1 MIIKQKITLFTH
13 LFYRNPAM
21 YLLDQLRTLGDHS
34 IRISLLKDGKYND
47 EILDHANSIFTD
59 VNQVVIEENRGSD
72 QWGLYNLYLEF
83 LDDVDTDWIFYTH
96 DKHLSKL
103 DWLDEIS
110 EPLLEHDYLEKELEN
125 FETGMISTYN
135 WKLTVESESEI
146 TDRAKELPQ
155 SKRAFLVRQRHT
167 LCWLRELQFILLQN
181 SGFQDMDNVNPE
193 FTAGNVFFIRA
204 NILSQALQC
213 VLDPNFF
220 EKVYRM
226 DGDVAHALE
235 RFYFYVSTS
244 LGFKNEFIKHNEN
257 ITMTDYSEEVIK

>member
-1 MIIKQKITLFTH
+1 MIIKQDITLFTH
-13 LFYRNPAM
+13 LFYRDPAK

-34 IRISLLKDGKYND
+34 IRISLLKEGNYND
-47 EILDHANSIFTD
+47 EILDHANNIFSD
-59 VNQVVIEENRGSD
+59 VNQVIMAENRGSD

-83 LDDVDTDWIFYTH
+83 LDEVDTDWIFYTH

-110 EPLLEHDYLEKELEN
+110 EPLLEYDDLEKTLVDSGV
-125 FETGMISTYN
+125 GMVSTNN
-135 WKLTVESESEI
+135 WKLKVESESDI
-146 TDRAKELPQ
+146 TDRVKELPQ

-226 DGDVAHALE
+226 DGDVSHALE

-244 LGFKNEFIKHNEN
+244 LGFKNEFIKTDQKI
-257 ITMTDYSEEVIK
+257 ITTDHSEEVVK

>member
-1 MIIKQKITLFTH
+1 MIVKQDITLFTH
-13 LFYRNPAM
+13 LFYRDPAK

-34 IRISLLKDGKYND
+34 IRISLLKEGKYND
-47 EILDHANSIFTD
+47 EILDHAKSIFSD
-59 VNQVVIEENRGSD
+59 VNQVIMAENRGSD

-83 LDDVDTDWIFYTH
+83 LDEVDTDWIFYTH

-103 DWLDEIS
+103 DWLDEIT
-110 EPLLEHDYLEKELEN
+110 EPLLEYDDLEKKLADSGV
-125 FETGMISTYN
+125 GMVSTKN
-135 WKLTVESESEI
+135 WKLKVESESDI
-146 TDRAKELPQ
+146 TDRVKELPQ

-220 EKVYRM
+220 ETVYRL
-226 DGDVAHALE
+226 DGDVSHALE

-244 LGFKNEFIKHNEN
+244 LGFKNKFVGEKEE
-257 ITMTDYSEEVIK
+257 ITMTNYSEEVVK